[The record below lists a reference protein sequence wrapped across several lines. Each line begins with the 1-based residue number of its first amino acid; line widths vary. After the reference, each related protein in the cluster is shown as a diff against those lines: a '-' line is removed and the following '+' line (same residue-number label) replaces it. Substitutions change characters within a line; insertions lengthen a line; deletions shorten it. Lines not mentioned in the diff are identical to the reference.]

1 MKWLVVSS
9 VFLAAMAWTAVAD
22 RPRVGLTAVRAMEQS
37 FDKSVV
43 TASPDSPFDLLGTTR
58 GVYLDGYGAVFT
70 AEVNLMVTTNITPF
84 LQKIPKD
91 YVVKVHTQK
100 MQRVPLLKQTMRQA
114 MLSMASSLDGVRPN
128 ENIVLGV
135 SLVYFTKWEDT
146 TRLPAQI
153 IMQAERQKLLDVQLG
168 RADRSSLDSFIHVQE
183 L

>member
-1 MKWLVVSS
+1 MKRVVVSS
-9 VFLAAMAWTAVAD
+9 ILVAAAIWTAVAQS
-22 RPRVGLTAVRAMEQS
+22 PRAGLTAIRAMEQS
-37 FDKSVV
+37 FDKRLL
-43 TASPDSPFDLLGTTR
+43 TASPESPFDLLGTTR

-70 AEVNLMVTTNITPF
+70 AEVDLMMTTNINPF

-100 MQRVPLLKQTMRQA
+100 VQRIPLLKQTMRESMLA
-114 MLSMASSLDGVRPN
+114 MAASLDGVPAN

-146 TRLPAQI
+146 TGLPSQI
-153 IMQAERQKLLDVQLG
+153 IMQAERQKLLDVHLG
-168 RADRSSLDSFIHVQE
+168 RASQSSLDSSIHVQE

>member
-1 MKWLVVSS
+1 MKPAVVSS
-9 VFLAAMAWTAVAD
+9 VLLAALVWTAVAEG
-22 RPRVGLTAVRAMEQS
+22 PRVGLTAIRAMEQS
-37 FDKSVV
+37 FDKRVL
-43 TASPDSPFDLLGTTR
+43 TASTESPFDLLGTTR
-58 GVYLDGYGAVFT
+58 GVYLAGYGAVFT

-100 MQRVPLLKQTMRQA
+100 LQRVPLLKQTMRESMLA
-114 MLSMASSLDGVRPN
+114 MAASLDGVPAN

-146 TRLPAQI
+146 TGLPSQI

-168 RADRSSLDSFIHVQE
+168 RASRSSLDSSIHVQE

>member
-1 MKWLVVSS
+1 MKRLVISS
-9 VFLAAMAWTAVAD
+9 VLLAAVVWTAVAQG
-22 RPRVGLTAVRAMEQS
+22 PRVGLTAIRAMEQS
-37 FDKSVV
+37 FDKSVL
-43 TASPDSPFDLLGTTR
+43 TASPESPFELLGTTR

-70 AEVNLMVTTNITPF
+70 AEVDLMTTSNISPF

-100 MQRVPLLKQTMRQA
+100 VQRVPLLKQTMRESLLA
-114 MLSMASSLDGVRPN
+114 MAASLDGLPAN

-146 TRLPAQI
+146 TGLPSQI
-153 IMQAERQKLLDVQLG
+153 IMHAERQKLLDVQLG
-168 RADRSSLDSFIHVQE
+168 RASRSSLDSSIHVQE

>member
-1 MKWLVVSS
+1 MKRLVISS
-9 VFLAAMAWTAVAD
+9 ILLAAVVWTAVAQSS
-22 RPRVGLTAVRAMEQS
+22 RVGLTAIRAMEQS
-37 FDKSVV
+37 FDKSVL
-43 TASPDSPFDLLGTTR
+43 TASPESPFELLGLTR

-70 AEVNLMVTTNITPF
+70 AEVDLMVTTNITPF

-100 MQRVPLLKQTMRQA
+100 AQRVPLLKQTMREA
-114 MLSMASSLDGVRPN
+114 MLSMAASLDGVRAN

-146 TRLPAQI
+146 TGLPSQI

-168 RADRSSLDSFIHVQE
+168 RASRSSLDSSIHVQE

>member
-1 MKWLVVSS
+1 MKRVVVSS
-9 VFLAAMAWTAVAD
+9 ILLAAVVWTAVAEG
-22 RPRVGLTAVRAMEQS
+22 PRVGLTAMRAMEQS
-37 FDKSVV
+37 FDKRVL
-43 TASPDSPFDLLGTTR
+43 TASTDSPFDLLGTTR
-58 GVYLDGYGAVFT
+58 GVYLGGYGAVFT

-100 MQRVPLLKQTMRQA
+100 LQRVPLLKQTMRES
-114 MLSMASSLDGVRPN
+114 MLAMASSLDGVPPS

-146 TRLPAQI
+146 TGLPSQI

-168 RADRSSLDSFIHVQE
+168 RASRSSLDSSIHVQE

>member
-1 MKWLVVSS
+1 MKRVVVSS
-9 VFLAAMAWTAVAD
+9 ILLAAALWTAVAQS
-22 RPRVGLTAVRAMEQS
+22 PRVGLTAIRAMEQS
-37 FDKSVV
+37 FDKRVL
-43 TASPDSPFDLLGTTR
+43 TASPESPLELLGTTR

-70 AEVNLMVTTNITPF
+70 AEVDLMVTSNISPF

-100 MQRVPLLKQTMRQA
+100 LQRVPLLKQAMRESLLA
-114 MLSMASSLDGVRPN
+114 MAASLDGVPAN

-146 TRLPAQI
+146 TGLPSQI
-153 IMQAERQKLLDVQLG
+153 IMQAERQKLVDVQLG
-168 RADRSSLDSFIHVQE
+168 RASRSSLDSSIHVQE